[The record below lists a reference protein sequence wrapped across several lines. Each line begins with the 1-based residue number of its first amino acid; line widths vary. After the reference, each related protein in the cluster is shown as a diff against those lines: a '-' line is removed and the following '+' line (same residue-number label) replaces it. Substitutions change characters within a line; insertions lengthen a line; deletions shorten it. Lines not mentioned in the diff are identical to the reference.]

1 MEEMD
6 SEYTTMPPLQAIFD
20 GAKRF
25 GLTDEEVWR
34 TVNES
39 LYQVGRD
46 ATVPEYLDE
55 LTEALARRILSKERR
70 IHSKR
75 RTLSHELF

>member
-6 SEYTTMPPLQAIFD
+6 PEYTAIPSLQAIFD

-25 GLTDEEVWR
+25 GLTDEEVWQ

-75 RTLSHELF
+75 RTLSQELL